1 MQLHPLPHKAY
12 HPLRTIEEREQIET
26 FTKALR
32 NVPTSVPQKLSTKG
46 CLFSKIAVVLDLRHR
61 DT

>member
-1 MQLHPLPHKAY
+1 MQPHPLPHKAY
-12 HPLRTIEEREQIET
+12 HPLRTIGKIGIEKREQIET

-46 CLFSKIAVVLDLRHR
+46 CSQRSR
-61 DT
+61 SSWT